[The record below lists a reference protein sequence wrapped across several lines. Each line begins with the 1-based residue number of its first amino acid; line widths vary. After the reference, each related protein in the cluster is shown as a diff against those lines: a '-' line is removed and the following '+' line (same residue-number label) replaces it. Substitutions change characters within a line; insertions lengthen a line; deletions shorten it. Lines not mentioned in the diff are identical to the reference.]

1 VKLIKNADKQIIANL
16 HEMFIS
22 RYTSVGIA
30 WRTQIFIK
38 KFSEYRELRIFWYLV
53 KFCCCATI

>member
-1 VKLIKNADKQIIANL
+1 LFKVKLIKNADKQIIANV

-38 KFSEYRELRIFWYLV
+38 KFSEYRELRIF
-53 KFCCCATI
+53 